1 MPNDCIRL
9 HNMLFY
15 AYHGVF
21 PEENKLGQ
29 RFEIDVEMGC
39 DLSKPGHSDNLEE
52 SINYAQVYSVVRTC
66 VEDKQFRLL
75 EALAEYIAKEIHRHF
90 KPHNLTLRVRKPS
103 PPIPGNLGNV
113 EIEIIRR
120 YD

>member
-21 PEENKLGQ
+21 AEENKLGQ
-29 RFEIDVEMGC
+29 RFEIDLEIGC
-39 DLSKPGHSDNLEE
+39 DLSIPGHSDNLEE

-75 EALAEYIAKEIHRHF
+75 EALAEYIATEIHKHF
-90 KPHNLTLRVRKPS
+90 KPPNLILRVRKSS
-103 PPIPGNLGNV
+103 PPIPGNLENV